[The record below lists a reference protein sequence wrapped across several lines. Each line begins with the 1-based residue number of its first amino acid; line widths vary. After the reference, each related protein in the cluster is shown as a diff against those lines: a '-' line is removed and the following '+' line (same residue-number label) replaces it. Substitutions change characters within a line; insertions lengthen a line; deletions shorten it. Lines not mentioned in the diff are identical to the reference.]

1 MFLKK
6 EYCHFFTNKNGRD
19 DTVDKFTFI
28 RNTDQRSSTLYFSLL
43 DFLCFLPAFFSV
55 DLHILHLLT
64 ALRVFRILL
73 NAVIKSNY
81 APDDKTKNIGVV
93 DLQNHQLGKTHLRVS
108 LRFQILKEI
117 LIIGTAE
124 LLAQSDQPY
133 KDHRKDHYPLRS
145 FFGIFW
151 L

>member
-1 MFLKK
+1 M
-6 EYCHFFTNKNGRD
+6 
-19 DTVDKFTFI
+19 
-28 RNTDQRSSTLYFSLL
+28 
-43 DFLCFLPAFFSV
+43 PAFFSV

-133 KDHRKDHYPLRS
+133 KDHRKDHHQLRC
-145 FFGIFW
+145 FFTVILAIELILLFSDGVEIDRGVEGHDRRIAVGP
-151 L
+151 